1 MVATQLSE
9 IVKEKI
15 ETVFNKCVLFVI
27 IVDTTGSMSSLKERM
42 VASLEKLRN
51 CIYELQCEVQVQL
64 INMKDYSDFKVD
76 GMYAPRDPRSSR
88 TIYDKMDI
96 EQSLSVIRSFECE
109 GGGDAPEAINQAL
122 ADAATIVNREA
133 TAQQDVYI
141 VFAGDAPGHGWGV
154 NSHLGTYDQFPE
166 DLPNVKDLFATV
178 RSMKDRL
185 SGCFCFL
192 FGSNLS
198 SSKGALPIFKALAET
213 LNGFAL
219 WSNGYGEDSG
229 ASFDSA
235 VLGALQRGTIK
246 AMCNTQALAALVE
259 DLVRMQFPK
268 DEVVRQVS
276 EEAAYRSLSSGVPL
290 SKTAYPKSLSVVSD
304 IDASFDIPFES
315 IQALFSDPSA
325 SLSKLRELMRTRQT
339 QFRSEDH
346 LQDEMS
352 DLSMTSHP
360 FTYRSLSAFASPIA
374 PATPQAVY
382 QLNSSVVKEDA
393 TLADAIAALIS

>member
-1 MVATQLSE
+1 M
-9 IVKEKI
+9 
-15 ETVFNKCVLFVI
+15 
-27 IVDTTGSMSSLKERM
+27 
-42 VASLEKLRN
+42 RN
-51 CIYELQCEVQVQL
+51 
-64 INMKDYSDFKVD
+64 
-76 GMYAPRDPRSSR
+76 
-88 TIYDKMDI
+88 
-96 EQSLSVIRSFECE
+96 
-109 GGGDAPEAINQAL
+109 
-122 ADAATIVNREA
+122 
-133 TAQQDVYI
+133 
-141 VFAGDAPGHGWGV
+141 
-154 NSHLGTYDQFPE
+154 
-166 DLPNVKDLFATV
+166 
-178 RSMKDRL
+178 

-246 AMCNTQALAALVE
+246 AMSNTQALAALVE

-325 SLSKLRELMRTRQT
+325 SLSKLRELMRTKQT